1 MYTCI
6 PSLLNLLPTPHSHP
20 SPLGHHRALS
30 WVPCAIQQR
39 PIKLSVL
46 HSVVFICQCHSPN
59 SSHPH
64 LPLCVYK
71 SILSGCI
78 SIAALCARILTTLL
92 CGTVTSDHF
101 CTLRFHSIYTKLPL
115 TYWSSTLPELVW
127 LEKLILVFFKLKLKQ
142 RPMLRETDKEGS
154 ACFKK
159 VWRITF
165 QISKT
170 HALGGGYWL
179 CKRILDFAKEPLE
192 DCLKALLHW
201 KSFGLPTLIAAM
213 KLKDAYSLEGKLWPT

>member
-1 MYTCI
+1 MSI
-6 PSLLNLLPTPHSHP
+6 PLSQFIPPST
-20 SPLGHHRALS
+20 SPLCLQVHS
-30 WVPCAIQQR
+30 FW
-39 PIKLSVL
+39 L
-46 HSVVFICQCHSPN
+46 HLYCC
-59 SSHPH
+59 
-64 LPLCVYK
+64 
-71 SILSGCI
+71 
-78 SIAALCARILTTLL
+78 LL
-92 CGTVTSDHF
+92 CKDLDHPALWHSDFRPLLYHTYHLYLTF
-101 CTLRFHSIYTKLPL
+101 PFHYTKLPL
-115 TYWSSTLPELVW
+115 THWSSVLPELVW
-127 LEKLILVFFKLKLKQ
+127 LEKSMLVFFKLKQ

-159 VWRITF
+159 VWRITI
-165 QISKT
+165 QICKT